1 MSKVSDHELQSMA
14 DEIREQAAQLRVLTF
29 LSFIYTSDVV
39 NRYLDIEI
47 ARYPVGRTGFSVLHN
62 LVLHGGT
69 MTPTNLSQRI
79 FRSKHAVTRVV
90 DRLEKLGFVK
100 RGAIGK
106 DRRVR
111 KVHITEEGLAFV
123 KESQVAGQQRLS
135 HVLLNPL
142 DQKQIEALG
151 VMMKQ
156 IREHTL
162 QLIADAQTKQGNSTV
177 GRKQLQLSKQGIR

>member
-1 MSKVSDHELQSMA
+1 MA
-14 DEIREQAAQLRVLTF
+14 DKIREQAAQLRVLTF
-29 LSFIYTSDVV
+29 LSFVYTADVV

-47 ARYPVGRTGFSVLHN
+47 AEYPVGRTGFSILHN
-62 LVLHGGT
+62 LVLHGGA
-69 MTPTNLSQRI
+69 MTPTNLSERV

-123 KESQVAGQQRLS
+123 KESQAVGQQRMGN
-135 HVLLNPL
+135 VLLRPL
-142 DQKQIEALG
+142 DQEQIKSLDK
-151 VMMKQ
+151 MMRQ

-162 QLIADAQTKQGNSTV
+162 KLITDAQEK
-177 GRKQLQLSKQGIR
+177 